1 MCTSKDLRAL
11 KRSCPEVEV
20 NCVSVIAQTYTG
32 DGKSSPGN
40 VNYVTS
46 FQAVTPEHLKLI

>member
-1 MCTSKDLRAL
+1 MYTLKDLRAL

-20 NCVSVIAQTYTG
+20 NCISVIAQTYTG

-40 VNYVTS
+40 VNYVAS
-46 FQAVTPEHLKLI
+46 FQAITPEHLRLI